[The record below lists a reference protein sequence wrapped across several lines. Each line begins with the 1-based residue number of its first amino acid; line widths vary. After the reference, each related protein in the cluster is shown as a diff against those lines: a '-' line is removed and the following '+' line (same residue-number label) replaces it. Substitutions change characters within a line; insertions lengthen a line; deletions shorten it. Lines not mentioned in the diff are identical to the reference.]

1 MAPSATVIAQS
12 WSKFLSHSLAT
23 RLDPETFESY
33 VQLLSTKYPATPGL
47 VADLFL
53 RPTDTNNASPDPRI
67 SRYLK
72 VLLGLNLTDIKYVLR
87 AARKY
92 STFGIVSEGLVI
104 DGTNKNIQDGE
115 ENMGKRKQEEQKQRW
130 ANSFAA
136 EETLFYRVAKY
147 ASSGSSP
154 SNAAEALD
162 LLSICGS
169 WMELVTTSMNGA
181 NEILNIGGHA
191 HAEEISATTLA
202 LAHWAVALVENSLV
216 VQALN
221 KKKLPKGFAQ
231 GLSKTLANF
240 ISLLLQSNAG
250 AQIAGRL
257 ELFRS
262 QTLAPLE
269 PAEQKQAVSKEID
282 DLLDGELNLGI
293 ESIVVADLPSMNS
306 RAGLYIY
313 LNALVCNLCNKRDVY

>member
-1 MAPSATVIAQS
+1 
-12 WSKFLSHSLAT
+12 
-23 RLDPETFESY
+23 
-33 VQLLSTKYPATPGL
+33 
-47 VADLFL
+47 
-53 RPTDTNNASPDPRI
+53 
-67 SRYLK
+67 
-72 VLLGLNLTDIKYVLR
+72 
-87 AARKY
+87 
-92 STFGIVSEGLVI
+92 
-104 DGTNKNIQDGE
+104 
-115 ENMGKRKQEEQKQRW
+115 MGKRKQEDQKKRW

-257 ELFRS
+257 ELFRT

-306 RAGLYIY
+306 RAGLYVY
-313 LNALVCNLCNKRDVY
+313 LNALVCNHCNKRNVY